1 MGLWGTGATAVGGCR
16 GALGEGQG
24 ASMPSR
30 DEWRGSPSNADLSSS
45 DLLISLLPGIRLSI

>member
-1 MGLWGTGATAVGGCR
+1 MGGCR